1 MVSAVPNIVPRHV
14 AITMDGNGRW
24 AAARGLARYR
34 HRVRVAAECG
44 DVVAYPPQGR
54 ELVGKAEVAPGDPR
68 RAQVAEHA
76 EPVVDRDDDYVAVPG
91 EPVAAVPLP

>member
-1 MVSAVPNIVPRHV
+1 LY
-14 AITMDGNGRW
+14 DGAAEQALGGGH
-24 AAARGLARYR
+24 AQQALHGMAARGLARHC
-34 HRVRVAAECG
+34 HRVRVTAECG
-44 DVVAYPPQGR
+44 DVVAYPLQGR

-76 EPVVDRDDDYVAVPG
+76 EPVVGRDDDYVAVPG